1 MINDRGK
8 TLQKKKKENHNQGL
22 LSSSPKEI
30 SYNGFIYKAT

>member
-1 MINDRGK
+1 MIEGK
-8 TLQKKKKENHNQGL
+8 HCKKKKKKENHNQGL